1 VQRITFAAIKV
12 SSTSL
17 TFYELAQLYP
27 VQLIIVYERDNSLRW
42 LISRETIMEQM
53 GIKGE

>member
-1 VQRITFAAIKV
+1 MQRITFAAIKV